1 MKSHY
6 LHAHKIRDITSKTIR
21 ANARLF
27 QKYKTENLPEAGL
40 LEILSQQVMENLERQ
55 QTDANVSTVK
65 QESAIREV
73 AREKLLNQFAE
84 QLHGKIMTE
93 QISSAVNME
102 QSSNVISD
110 GRDMVNSVNLLQ
122 SQTVIKVENLF
133 DFPHEQ
139 TTSSNNSNVVDVQ
152 DKKLHI
158 KEEVV
163 CESSSINIINEVIP
177 SVKSKLKKENLKIG
191 NNNQRIRQKPQQD
204 IEKVFVDEQQ
214 SAELDIKGVIF
225 KQEQHIDEFQI
236 TKLEDSVNSRDKTV
250 SVQLSRC
257 TTTDSPSS
265 SAKLNLPTPTEKS
278 QKRESNDTFTCDICP
293 SSFRQK
299 IKLKV
304 HMKSHAV
311 TTANDK
317 KKMCE
322 ICGKTYTQNSALK
335 KHLQFTHSNFRPFP
349 CKICGRAFKDSNGLK
364 VSFSHNVCFEIL

>member
-6 LHAHKIRDITSKTIR
+6 LHAHKIKDITSKTIR

-55 QTDANVSTVK
+55 QTDANVSTIK
-65 QESAIREV
+65 QESAIHEV

-93 QISSAVNME
+93 QISSVVNME

-110 GRDMVNSVNLLQ
+110 ERDMVNSVNLLQ

-133 DFPHEQ
+133 DFPDEQ
-139 TTSSNNSNVVDVQ
+139 TTSSNKSNVVDVQ

-163 CESSSINIINEVIP
+163 CESSSVNIKNEVIP
-177 SVKSKLKKENLKIG
+177 SVKSKLKKENQKIRI
-191 NNNQRIRQKPQQD
+191 NNQRIRQKPQQD

-214 SAELDIKGVIF
+214 SAELVIF
-225 KQEQHIDEFQI
+225 KQEQHIDEFKI
-236 TKLEDSVNSRDKTV
+236 TELEDSVNSRDTLHKT
-250 SVQLSRC
+250 VQLSRC
-257 TTTDSPSS
+257 TSDSPSS

-299 IKLKV
+299 MKLKI
-304 HMKSHAV
+304 HMKSHVV

-364 VSFSHNVCFEIL
+364 VSFA